1 MELAIKNGNMEME
14 IFKSKIGNKNMESKR
29 TI

>member
-1 MELAIKNGNMEME
+1 MELAIQNGNTEME
-14 IFKSKIGNKNMESKR
+14 ILKSKIGNKNMESKR